1 MIAYLALLPCAVAAI
16 AVLAFRRSVLAAS
29 LLALATAAG
38 IWSLEVFSAATTGQ
52 LSRAA
57 IDAIILEL
65 LVGFVIF
72 AGNYCYRSN
81 RGGGQDAL
89 VQAIETLSLS
99 PPRTVILVAVGIGV
113 MMGSLTGYGVSM
125 FLTVPLLLK
134 VVSRGERSACVDRHE
149 FDALGRTIH
158 YGPAGRRIGRPA
170 AKGVGSGNAVYK
182 RSRRHGNAIVLP
194 RICAGRGVQ
203 GYPLRIGCRPRFGIR
218 YRHLLVLDWSRDAGV
233 GGGLALIAF
242 SVLFS
247 VSKRSFAKSLTSP
260 EILPY
265 GLLIAAVVL
274 QKLVVPNWRWSA

>member
-16 AVLAFRRSVLAAS
+16 AVLAFRRSVLTAS

-72 AGNYCYRSN
+72 AGILFVTASN

-113 MMGSLTGYGVSM
+113 MMESLTGYGVSM

-134 VVSRGERSACVDRHE
+134 VVSRGR
-149 FDALGRTIH
+149 
-158 YGPAGRRIGRPA
+158 
-170 AKGVGSGNAVYK
+170 
-182 RSRRHGNAIVLP
+182 AI
-194 RICAGRGVQ
+194 C
-203 GYPLRIGCRPRFGIR
+203 
-218 YRHLLVLDWSRDAGV
+218 
-233 GGGLALIAF
+233 LALIGMSLMPWGALSITALLGAELAGLPPKVLAAAMLFTSGPVAMVMPLFCFAF
-242 SVLFS
+242 VPGVAFKDILYALVAGLVWYP
-247 VSKRSFAKSLTSP
+247 VSPSARIGLESRLQASAETLRLLLSP
-260 EILPY
+260 YCFRFPS
-265 GLLIAAVVL
+265 GLL
-274 QKLVVPNWRWSA
+274 QNH

>member
-16 AVLAFRRSVLAAS
+16 AVLAFRRSVLTAA

-72 AGNYCYRSN
+72 AGILFVTASN

-113 MMGSLTGYGVSM
+113 MMESLTGYGVSM

-134 VVSRGERSACVDRHE
+134 VVSRGR
-149 FDALGRTIH
+149 
-158 YGPAGRRIGRPA
+158 
-170 AKGVGSGNAVYK
+170 
-182 RSRRHGNAIVLP
+182 AI
-194 RICAGRGVQ
+194 A
-203 GYPLRIGCRPRFGIR
+203 
-218 YRHLLVLDWSRDAGV
+218 
-233 GGGLALIAF
+233 
-242 SVLFS
+242 
-247 VSKRSFAKSLTSP
+247 
-260 EILPY
+260 
-265 GLLIAAVVL
+265 LLIGMSLMPEALSITAC
-274 QKLVVPNWRWSA
+274 